1 MRPPS
6 IDPAPR
12 SAKVRI
18 AAALVLYL
26 AAGAIAG
33 CAPAP
38 LVRPAAPTP
47 PPPPVSDLV
56 SATALD
62 AAAWL
67 LQAERA
73 AAQSGDLNMLAQL
86 WAEDALV
93 VDGRTTSDAGDDYR
107 WQGRA
112 AVLDRYV
119 LAVFPNPPP
128 DLVLPD
134 PLPIRQ
140 PSAAEMTLIL
150 GIDRW
155 RFTFDRGRWWLAE
168 LRYQ

>member
-1 MRPPS
+1 MS
-6 IDPAPR
+6 GPA
-12 SAKVRI
+12 V
-18 AAALVLYL
+18 
-26 AAGAIAG
+26 
-33 CAPAP
+33 
-38 LVRPAAPTP
+38 
-47 PPPPVSDLV
+47 
-56 SATALD
+56 D

-73 AAQSGDLNMLAQL
+73 AAQSGDLAVLAQL

-93 VDGRTTSDAGDDYR
+93 VDGRNTPDTGDDYR

-134 PLPIRQ
+134 PLVLEQ
-140 PSAAEMTLIL
+140 PRAAEMTLTL

-155 RFTFDRGRWWLAE
+155 RFTFDQGRWWLAE